1 MKKKETNV
9 CGIIGLCTGWL
20 MPISGVVLGIIALSR
35 KERNSIIG
43 TLSIIEG
50 TIAWAIAIAL
60 YL

>member
-20 MPISGVVLGIIALSR
+20 IPISGVVLGIVALSR
-35 KERNSIIG
+35 KERNSTIG

-50 TIAWAIAIAL
+50 AIAWAITIAL